1 MALVSVHTPG
11 VKEEK
16 APIYI
21 QSLDS
26 IPMMC
31 DNTLLPIADPNSIIV
46 EPKIEPRVTG
56 IKLFDYD
63 DLIDK
68 YDWDSRLMKAI
79 FYAESQLK
87 PNAVNAKDRHKG
99 CSGSY
104 GIAQIGCVWFGK
116 HGLNWDN
123 WNDPETNI
131 RVAYEIYKEQGL
143 NAWSVYR
150 NGSYLKYY

>member
-1 MALVSVHTPG
+1 MVLSSVVSQTSG
-11 VKEEK
+11 RGEE
-16 APIYI
+16 IERTIHI
-21 QSLDS
+21 QQVDDM
-26 IPMMC
+26 PMYC
-31 DNTLLPIADPNSIIV
+31 DNTLLPISYTP
-46 EPKIEPRVTG
+46 
-56 IKLFDYD
+56 IKPTISGNLVFTDYD
-63 DLIDK
+63 HIISK

-143 NAWSVYR
+143 NAWGVYR